1 MARSITRELGG
12 RGITANVIAPGFI
25 DTDMTSELEPE
36 QQKQYLERIP
46 VGRFAAPFEVAKV
59 VCWLASD
66 EAAYIS
72 GAVIPV
78 DGGLGMGH

>member
-1 MARSITRELGG
+1 MVINRILDNASVAIAAEPGEQLAG
-12 RGITANVIAPGFI
+12 RGGAPEPHRDIA
-25 DTDMTSELEPE
+25 DE
-36 QQKQYLERIP
+36 
-46 VGRFAAPFEVAKV
+46 EVADV
-59 VCWLASD
+59 VRWLASD

>member
-1 MARSITRELGG
+1 M
-12 RGITANVIAPGFI
+12 
-25 DTDMTSELEPE
+25 TDALPE
-36 QQKQYLERIP
+36 KQQKEYLGQIP
-46 VGRFAAPFEVAKV
+46 AKRFAEPAEVAKV
-59 VCWLASD
+59 VRWMASD